1 MKIDCAITLNLI
13 VLVINFY
20 FESFVY
26 AENLDGAPIVLIN
39 TGYIKGYYKTSN
51 NGRKYRAFEGIPYA
65 MPPVGKLRFQP
76 PMQMFPWQGV
86 ALTNSFGSICMQYNP
101 FLKKANNQI
110 EGSEDCLYINVY
122 TPITTNE
129 EELLPILFF
138 IHGGEFQYSGGS
150 LYDPK
155 YLLDRDVI
163 LVTFNYRL
171 GPLGFMSTE
180 DDVVPGN
187 MGLKDQGLALRW
199 TSDNAKALGGNNNKI
214 TIVGQG
220 SGAASAQYHYQSHWS
235 AGYFQNG
242 ISASGTAF
250 NSWALTEGSLEK
262 TLMLGDLVGC
272 PFRNVITIVECMQHR
287 PANQLVGSVGEFL
300 LLNNTPFAPF
310 GPVVEKGGRYPFIE
324 YDPITAFKEK
334 KAQDLPWLTG
344 VVSQEGLNAVGGF
357 ITNNEALTYINDKW
371 EIVAP
376 LILDF
381 NRTIAIENQAS
392 VANRIR
398 HYYIRDKK
406 IDSSLIKE
414 FVQMASD
421 RLYIVD
427 AELAAKTYSQFY
439 NSPVWFYYYNY
450 KGTQSYSK
458 FLSKTNYDL
467 GVSHLDD
474 IALIFETPFTNASN
488 EPSDIH
494 MREKLID
501 IWVSFATNGTP
512 NTDVYWKPLDPYSSH
527 LNYLYI
533 NRPDKIYMDHTLHL
547 GETSFWDSI
556 DFNENK

>member
-344 VVSQEGLNAVGGF
+344 VVSQEGLNAVGG
-357 ITNNEALTYINDKW
+357 
-371 EIVAP
+371 
-376 LILDF
+376 
-381 NRTIAIENQAS
+381 
-392 VANRIR
+392 
-398 HYYIRDKK
+398 
-406 IDSSLIKE
+406 
-414 FVQMASD
+414 
-421 RLYIVD
+421 
-427 AELAAKTYSQFY
+427 
-439 NSPVWFYYYNY
+439 
-450 KGTQSYSK
+450 
-458 FLSKTNYDL
+458 
-467 GVSHLDD
+467 VSHLDD